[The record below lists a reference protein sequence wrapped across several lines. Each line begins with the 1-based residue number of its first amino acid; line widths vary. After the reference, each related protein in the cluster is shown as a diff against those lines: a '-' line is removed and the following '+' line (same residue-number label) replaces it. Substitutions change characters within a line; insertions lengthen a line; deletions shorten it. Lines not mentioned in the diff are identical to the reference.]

1 MTPIKIVKRAIEMGL
16 SMIAITD
23 HNSAENVSAVIAA
36 ARDKDLYVI
45 PGIEITSAEEA
56 HIIGLFCSIENALSM
71 QEIIFEKLQPGE
83 NKEDLFGMQVIADE
97 FDNVDGFNKRL
108 LIGATTIQIEKIVE
122 LIHQFNG
129 LAVPAHIDRESY
141 SIISQL
147 GFIPENL
154 NIDAIEIS
162 YNLSLQS
169 ARNHFQELEK
179 FPFITS
185 SDSHDLGDIGKCQ
198 TNLFVEKAE
207 IGELKKALKESDG
220 RKIIYE

>member
-1 MTPIKIVKRAIEMGL
+1 MTPIKIVRKAIEMGL

-36 ARDKDLYVI
+36 ARDTDLYVI
-45 PGIEITSAEEA
+45 PGIEITSTEEA
-56 HIIGLFCSIENALSM
+56 HIIGLFSSVENALSM

-97 FDNVDGFNKRL
+97 FDNVEGFNKRL

-122 LIHQFNG
+122 LIHQFSG
-129 LAVPAHIDRESY
+129 LAIPAHIDRESY

-147 GFIPENL
+147 GFIPQNL

-162 YNLSLQS
+162 YNLNLQS
-169 ARNHFQELEK
+169 ARNQFNELEEI
-179 FPFITS
+179 PFITS
-185 SDSHDLGDIGKCQ
+185 SDSHDLEDIGKCQ
-198 TNLFVEKAE
+198 TNLLVAKAD
-207 IGELKKALKESDG
+207 IGELIKALRGNDG

>member
-1 MTPIKIVKRAIEMGL
+1 MTPIKIVRKAIEMGL

-36 ARDKDLYVI
+36 ARDTDLYVI
-45 PGIEITSAEEA
+45 PGIEITSTEEA
-56 HIIGLFCSIENALSM
+56 HIIGLFSSVESALSM

-97 FDNVDGFNKRL
+97 FDNVEGFNKRL

-122 LIHQFNG
+122 LIHQFSG
-129 LAVPAHIDRESY
+129 LAIPAHIDRESY

-147 GFIPENL
+147 GFIPQNL

-162 YNLSLQS
+162 YNLNLQS
-169 ARNHFQELEK
+169 ARNQFNELEEI
-179 FPFITS
+179 PFITS
-185 SDSHDLGDIGKCQ
+185 SDSHDLEDIGKCQ
-198 TNLFVEKAE
+198 TNLLVAKAD
-207 IGELKKALKESDG
+207 IGELIKALRGNDG

>member
-1 MTPIKIVKRAIEMGL
+1 MTPVKIVKTAIERGL

-23 HNSAENVSAVIAA
+23 HNSAENVAAVIAA
-36 ARDKDLYVI
+36 ACSVDLNVI

-56 HIIGLFCSIENALSM
+56 HIVGLFCSVESALSM
-71 QEIIFEKLQPGE
+71 QEIIFENLQPGE
-83 NKEDLFGMQVIADE
+83 NDEDLFGIQVIADE
-97 FDNVDGFNKRL
+97 FDNVEGINKRL
-108 LIGATTIQIEKIVE
+108 LIGATTIQIERIVE
-122 LIHQFNG
+122 LIHTFNG
-129 LAVPAHIDRESY
+129 LAIPAHIDRESY

-162 YNLSLQS
+162 QNLSLGD
-169 ARNHFQELEK
+169 ARNHFKELER

-185 SDSHDLGDIGKCQ
+185 SDSHDLGDIGKSR
-198 TNLFVEKAE
+198 TNLLVEKAGME
-207 IGELKKALKESDG
+207 ELKKALKNCDG